1 MWVVEIGPSA
11 LVRHQDIYVH
21 HHWREE
27 GLENKS
33 VKPLNNCLYLI
44 QSVLRKMKREDALI
58 ISDQVMTSLLQMFK
72 SSNMRAGGVQED
84 ALLAVGTL
92 VEGTYISLI

>member
-1 MWVVEIGPSA
+1 
-11 LVRHQDIYVH
+11 
-21 HHWREE
+21 
-27 GLENKS
+27 
-33 VKPLNNCLYLI
+33 
-44 QSVLRKMKREDALI
+44 MKREDALI

-92 VEGTYISLI
+92 VEGEQI